1 MERNEDMIYT
11 MLQRLQES
19 VLVLAGVRPIFAQI
33 CHRFARLHVSAKIGR
48 TPDAL
53 THLSTTLKG

>member
-19 VLVLAGVRPIFAQI
+19 VLVLAGV
-33 CHRFARLHVSAKIGR
+33 
-48 TPDAL
+48 L